1 MTMIAI
7 AAAFAVAV
15 DAPAVSLAAA
25 AAAAA
30 QKDANIA
37 LLRKKLKWAASARNG
52 ASAPMVATR
61 KLVELNTEK
70 DINCLFLQTRAGT
83 RMSSTPTDL
92 GK

>member
-15 DAPAVSLAAA
+15 DAPAVSLAA

>member
-15 DAPAVSLAAA
+15 DAPAVSFAA

-70 DINCLFLQTRAGT
+70 EINCLFLQTRAGT